1 MDTHFLVTP
10 HLIID
15 TEWNVCW
22 TCFIY
27 FFAVLHWTFL
37 YCMLFKFMINISF
50 QLATGSHNMAIYLR
64 TLHVFDFFWFVME
77 KIQRATHRFL
87 INLLVCIVFFLLF
100 SSAIPLQQRCRN
112 LLPNFYFFFF
122 VNQTSTLTF
131 YLLFLF
137 WITLDFLCVS
147 KEYSCY
153 VHFCILFLI
162 FVTLVFWGSL
172 SISFFFRN

>member
-1 MDTHFLVTP
+1 MHIIFEIDKGIMDTHFLVTP

-87 INLLVCIVFFLLF
+87 INLLVCIVFFYYLVPQFHSSSDVGIYCQTFIF
-100 SSAIPLQQRCRN
+100 SFS
-112 LLPNFYFFFF
+112 
-122 VNQTSTLTF
+122 
-131 YLLFLF
+131 
-137 WITLDFLCVS
+137 
-147 KEYSCY
+147 
-153 VHFCILFLI
+153 
-162 FVTLVFWGSL
+162 
-172 SISFFFRN
+172 